1 LTVLLYALGAA
12 AIAAGIAGLVLPVL
26 PGSILLV
33 AGVVLVAWA
42 EDFTRVGWGTVVF
55 AAVLGVVIWL
65 ADLAAA
71 ALGAK
76 AFGASRRSILGASV
90 GLVVGLFLGPVGVV
104 LGPMVGAVLFELTR
118 TPDLRAAGRAG
129 AGAFV
134 GFLLGNAVKIALA
147 FVLVGV
153 VALALFV

>member
-1 LTVLLYALGAA
+1 MTVLLYALGAA

-26 PGSILLV
+26 PGSLLLV

-42 EDFTRVGWGTVVF
+42 EDFTRVGWGTVAV
-55 AAVLGVVIWL
+55 AAVLGLLMWL

-76 AFGASRRSILGASV
+76 AFGASPRSILGASV
-90 GLVVGLFLGPVGVV
+90 GLLVGLFLGPAGVV
-104 LGPMVGAVLFELTR
+104 LGPIAGAVLFELTR

-134 GFLLGNAVKIALA
+134 GFILGNAVKIALA

-153 VALALFV
+153 VVAALVF

>member
-1 LTVLLYALGAA
+1 MTVLLYALGAV

-42 EDFTRVGWGTVVF
+42 EDFTRVGWGTVAF

-65 ADLAAA
+65 VDLAAA

-90 GLVVGLFLGPVGVV
+90 GLVVGLFLGPVGIV
-104 LGPMVGAVLFELTR
+104 LGPIVGAVLFELTR